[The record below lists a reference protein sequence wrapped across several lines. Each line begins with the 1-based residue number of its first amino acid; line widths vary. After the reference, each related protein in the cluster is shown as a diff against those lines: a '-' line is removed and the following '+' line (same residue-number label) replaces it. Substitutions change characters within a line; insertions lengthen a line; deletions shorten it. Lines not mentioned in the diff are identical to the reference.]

1 MKNLKKIYFDYNATT
16 PVDPQVSRLMDEVSR
31 DLFGNP
37 SSTHDFGRRAAEILA
52 RARTRVAACLGADA
66 DEIIFTSGG
75 TESDNLA
82 LKGVLLP
89 RLLQK
94 EARPHLVISAVEHP
108 AVRESARWLEKMG
121 AAVTIVPVAG
131 DGTLEAAAVEA
142 ALTPETVLVSMM
154 YANNETGVL
163 LPLREIAGITRE
175 RGILL
180 HTDAVQAFGKIE
192 IDVRRLGV
200 DLLSVSGHKVYA
212 PKGVG
217 VLWIRKGVKLDSLLH
232 GGSQEKGLRA
242 GTENLPGIAAF
253 GEACMI
259 LSEGGGPERE
269 RITVLRDTLEEK
281 LVQALGQR
289 LVFHGHRDLRVP
301 NTVSLSVPW
310 VDSEALLSYLDL
322 EGIAISAGSACAS
335 SEHKSSTVLEAMG
348 VDASLARGAVRI
360 SLGRW
365 STMDE
370 VELFVEKFA
379 LVVRR
384 LWSISPLYNTQNQ
397 G

>member
-1 MKNLKKIYFDYNATT
+1 MESLKKIYFDYNATT
-16 PVDPQVSRLMDEVSR
+16 PVDPQVGRRMDEVAR

-37 SSTHDFGRRAAEILA
+37 SSTHDFGRQAAEILA
-52 RARTRVAACLGADA
+52 RTRTRVAACLGAEA

-94 EARPHLVISAVEHP
+94 GVRPHLVISAVEHP
-108 AVRESARWLEKMG
+108 AVRESARWLEGMG
-121 AAVTIVPVAG
+121 AAVTVVPVAG

-163 LPLREIAGITRE
+163 LPLYEIAQITRE
-175 RGILL
+175 RGVLL

-217 VLWIRKGVKLDSLLH
+217 ALWIRKGVELDPLLH

-253 GEACMI
+253 GEACAI

-269 RITVLRDTLEEK
+269 RITVLRDALEEK